1 MALGR
6 TEGQLNE
13 LKNRVVES
21 TSGTE
26 PSIIEVLELW
36 QQIFCD
42 TFQQYHRLSTRL
54 VQHEDR
60 ASALNLWHDYLMHVQ
75 LFLSETL
82 PDDYIC
88 LNEYRN
94 LCEVHQNVLTS
105 QKSILSVN
113 SNAISLNA
121 DPNLVKQFKQLS
133 TLHNETL
140 LRIIDRHAAIEL
152 RLKMWQQYKNDHSN
166 LMIWLKEKE
175 REKSR
180 LQLRYIH
187 LQRIPHMLQV
197 IQNMLNQMEQAENDC
212 ANLRS
217 QQAQIIQFSNDTA
230 LVTSMRMEIGSVVQR
245 IDNLRA
251 SLETWKDF
259 LQRITH
265 LSDTYNQ
272 KVAELQS
279 QFQKTQQIICATSK
293 AIPQNISQNESTLSE
308 LRNQRIFINN
318 LTPELDAITI
328 NQEELKECLYPS
340 NIKTIRRTTH
350 GLWQQQADIDQQL
363 THLINHIDERFTI
376 SDTFNVK
383 YNRFMNW
390 IDDIEHRLDDESC
403 CILYDSEEL
412 LRRLEIDLQSEL
424 VLREREKEWL
434 LLTGRELLT
443 FYATSNETD
452 KRHRFD
458 IKKKLDTIVDR
469 WERLKN
475 LSKTRSNKIQE
486 LKMTMIR
493 LEDRIAAI
501 RAWLHNVEISLNK
514 PIVFNAATSDALE
527 KVIQEHDTL
536 QRSIEKESG
545 SVGEVLNL
553 CEMVLSDIG
562 TWKAYIDTIA
572 LSTAIETLD
581 QRWKYTCK
589 ASMDRKQ
596 KIHTIWSLLL
606 EALGLT
612 NELIPWMND
621 QEKELNELEIGLDKL
636 NKHQTEQRINAIE
649 NKIREIEVRQPQFTA
664 LSQLY
669 CKLVKHNGIDPSNM
683 QVLTNPCKLL
693 LNRYEQ
699 LLPQA
704 LDILGKLNMDIKLHQ
719 KFINLHGKSV
729 VELTRLDAE
738 LTKAEHLSQSD
749 PDGKLQTIQVLEHEL
764 KLCENDLASADLL
777 GLDIMKKS
785 DRNDVDTIQIMID
798 EYQVLWKDVITRL
811 TNMKTKLTTQLK
823 QAKQIETAELCR
835 SEIDSAVQVNTLPS
849 LHRSTSI
856 TAKDAYVYELQAAL
870 KECQENLD
878 QLETEINNPQR
889 KPGSQVVQK
898 LCSNC
903 QSSVELLHHLSNL
916 LITECFCSDEEAATS
931 EVSNIS
937 SRYDA
942 LMAIWKSKERQL
954 ENRYIISVQSIYFFI
969 SLFFILHFGFF
980 LLTFA
985 FWFILRIMGTI
996 VSFNFLI
1003 YDIL

>member
-13 LKNRVVES
+13 LRNRVVES

-36 QQIFCD
+36 QQIFRD

-54 VQHEDR
+54 VQNEDR
-60 ASALNLWHDYLMHVQ
+60 ASAMNLWHDYLMHVQ

-105 QKSILSVN
+105 QKSILSVRSDALS
-113 SNAISLNA
+113 SNV
-121 DPNLVKQFKQLS
+121 DPNLAGQFNQLS
-133 TLHNETL
+133 NLHNETL
-140 LRIIDRHAAIEL
+140 LRIIDRHAEIEL
-152 RLKMWQQYKNDHSN
+152 RLKMWQTYKNDHSN

-187 LQRIPHMLQV
+187 LQRIPHILQV
-197 IQNMLNQMEQAENDC
+197 IRNMLGQMEQASNDC
-212 ANLRS
+212 ANLRAL
-217 QQAQIIQFSNDTA
+217 QAQIIQFSNDTA
-230 LVTSMRMEIGSVVQR
+230 MVTSMRMEIGGVVQR

-259 LQRITH
+259 LQRITS
-265 LSDTYNQ
+265 LSTTYNQ
-272 KVAELQS
+272 KVSELQK
-279 QFQKTQQIICATSK
+279 QFQQTQDIICATSK

-308 LRNQRIFINN
+308 LRNQRVLISN
-318 LTPELDAITI
+318 LTPELEAITI
-328 NQEELKECLYPS
+328 IQEELKECLYPS

-350 GLWQQQADIDQQL
+350 ALWQQQADIDQQL
-363 THLINHIDERFTI
+363 TDLINHIDERFTI
-376 SDTFNVK
+376 SDTFFTK
-383 YNRFMNW
+383 YHRFMHW
-390 IDDIEHRLDDESC
+390 IDETERRLDDESC

-412 LRRLEIDLQSEL
+412 LRRLEIDLQSEF

-434 LLTGRELLT
+434 LSTGRELLT
-443 FYATSNETD
+443 FYATSSEDD
-452 KRHRFD
+452 KLHRVE

-501 RAWLHNVEISLNK
+501 RAWLHSVEIALNK
-514 PIVFNAATSDALE
+514 PIVFEALTSDALE
-527 KVIQEHDTL
+527 KVIQENETL

-581 QRWKYTCK
+581 RRWKYTCK
-589 ASMDRKQ
+589 ASMERKQ
-596 KIHTIWSLLL
+596 RIHTIWSLLL

-612 NELIPWMND
+612 NELTPWVGE
-621 QEKELNELEIGLDKL
+621 QEKELNELAKGLDKL
-636 NKHQTEQRINAIE
+636 NKQQTEQRIRALE
-649 NKIREIEVRQPQFTA
+649 NKIRDIEVRQPQFSA

-669 CKLVKHNGIDPSNM
+669 CKLVKHKGIDPSNI
-683 QVLTNPCKLL
+683 QELTNPCKLL
-693 LNRYEQ
+693 LNRYEK
-699 LLPQA
+699 LIPQA
-704 LDILGKLNMDIKLHQ
+704 LDILGKLNMDMKLHQ

-729 VELTRLDAE
+729 VALTRLDAD

-749 PDGKLQTIQVLEHEL
+749 PEEKLQSIQVLEHEL
-764 KLCENDLASADLL
+764 KLCENDLASADEL
-777 GLDIMKKS
+777 GLVIMKKS
-785 DRNDVDTIQIMID
+785 DKNDVDTIQTMID
-798 EYQVLWKDVITRL
+798 EYQLLWRDVITRI
-811 TNMKTKLTTQLK
+811 TTIRTKLTTQVN
-823 QAKQIETAELCR
+823 QAKQVKDADLCR
-835 SEIDSAVQVNTLPS
+835 SETDSAVQVNTLPS
-849 LHRSTSI
+849 LNRTTSI
-856 TAKDAYVYELQAAL
+856 TAKDAYIHELQAAL
-870 KECQENLD
+870 QECKENLD
-878 QLETEINNPQR
+878 QLEKEINNPQR

-916 LITECFCSDEEAATS
+916 LITECFCSDEEAATA
-931 EVSNIS
+931 EVALIS

-954 ENRYIISVQSIYFFI
+954 ENRYFSPSELIRILYLSLNFCILAVGSWDSSFI
-969 SLFFILHFGFF
+969 
-980 LLTFA
+980 
-985 FWFILRIMGTI
+985 
-996 VSFNFLI
+996 
-1003 YDIL
+1003 